1 MGYSHYCTAKT
12 ALLGFTRS
20 LAREVVS
27 QGITVNVVA
36 PGLIE
41 TEMTASDSAVQRDV
55 ALAFIPVGRY
65 GSPEEIADAVAYL
78 MSDGAAFVTGQVL
91 SVDGGMAMA

>member
-1 MGYSHYCTAKT
+1 MGYSHYCAAKA
-12 ALLGFTRS
+12 ALLGLTRS

-27 QGITVNVVA
+27 QGITVNAIA

-41 TEMTASDSAVQRDV
+41 TEMTASDSTAQRDA
-55 ALAFIPVGRY
+55 ALASIPAGRY
-65 GSPEEIADAVAYL
+65 GSPQEIADAVAYL

-91 SVDGGMAMA
+91 SVDGGMVMA